1 MPIKIKIK
9 CKDCGKLTTK
19 DDFYRFEN
27 QLCDK
32 CVSNRM
38 ANSMDRIRKTGKCG
52 DCGKIIGED
61 DKEFFN
67 MMGCCGDCFFTFKP
81 EDNQKV
87 KDKRIFGIR
96 IRTGKGDRSSEEEI
110 NDSVETI
117 LDIGSMLENKFNGIS
132 MAKCKIHEDGTSLI
146 LQK

>member
-87 KDKRIFGIR
+87 KDKRIFEIR
-96 IRTGKGDRSSEEEI
+96 IRTGKGDRSSKQELD
-110 NDSVETI
+110 DSVETI
-117 LDIGSMLENKFNGIS
+117 LSIAQILEEKFDGIS
-132 MAKCKIHEDGTSLI
+132 AARGKIHEDGTSLI
-146 LQK
+146 LQI